1 MVAPGIVAL
10 APFTGRPTSIDPV
23 LTVIGV
29 LLVIALLS
37 LLARWAFSPAPRH
50 SARRVSRDGDP
61 DDFGLLTAV
70 ATAPTREDAEMLREV
85 LTSHG
90 IRCTIAPANEAGSSR
105 KRRDARPGLPRRRRP
120 GQDPGRHPLAQQ
132 GRAWRPITAR

>member
-1 MVAPGIVAL
+1 VLAPTIVAA
-10 APFTGRPTSIDPV
+10 APLNGRPTSIDPV

-37 LLARWAFSPAPRH
+37 LLARWAFSPAPRL
-50 SARRVSRDGDP
+50 SARRVTSDAQP

-90 IRCTIAPANEAGSSR
+90 IRCTIAPAGDSGGGR
-105 KRRDARPGLPRRRRP
+105 KRPMQVLVFLGDA
-120 GQDPGRHPLAQQ
+120 D
-132 GRAWRPITAR
+132 RAKTLVGTR

>member
-1 MVAPGIVAL
+1 M
-10 APFTGRPTSIDPV
+10 APFSGRPTSIDPV

-37 LLARWAFSPAPRH
+37 LLARWAFSPAPRL
-50 SARRVSRDGDP
+50 STRRLARDADP
-61 DDFGLLTAV
+61 HDFGLLTPV

-90 IRCTIAPANEAGSSR
+90 IRCTIAPANPLGGGR
-105 KRRDARPGLPRRRRP
+105 KRPMHVLVFLGDA
-120 GQDPGRHPLAQQ
+120 D
-132 GRAWRPITAR
+132 RAKTLVGTR